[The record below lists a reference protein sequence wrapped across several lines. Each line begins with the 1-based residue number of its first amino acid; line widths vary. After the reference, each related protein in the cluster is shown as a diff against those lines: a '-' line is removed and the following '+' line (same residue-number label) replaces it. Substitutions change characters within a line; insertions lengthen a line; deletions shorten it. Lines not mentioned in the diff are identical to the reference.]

1 MKVKI
6 LPRKNLHNPQIDS
19 YTQAIE
25 RGMRSQHVV
34 RAEEGWA
41 VKKASAAKPSKV
53 FSTQREAVSYGRNIA
68 SKEQS
73 ALFVHGKNGRIRER
87 SYYGKDTFPPKGK

>member
-1 MKVKI
+1 MKKVL

-34 RAEEGWA
+34 KIQDGWA
-41 VKKASAAKPSKV
+41 VKRASSDKPSKV
-53 FSTQREAVSYGRNIA
+53 FVTQREAVSYGRTVA
-68 SKEQS
+68 SKDHS
-73 ALFVHGKNGRIRER
+73 ALFVHGRNGRIRER
-87 SYYGKDTFPPKGK
+87 SFYNKNTFPPRG